1 MGRKA
6 GLPRDAEGFYVAGQA
21 FIVTVG
27 IPMVATQGE
36 TNHHCAAVI
45 RAIERAGYRA
55 GPASNDSMRAIV
67 DQMDLIDGIV
77 QERSVYDEPPGGT
90 E

>member
-1 MGRKA
+1 MGRAA
-6 GLPRDAEGFYVAGQA
+6 GAPRDGDGFFLAGQA

-27 IPMVATQGE
+27 VPMGTQAE
-36 TNHHCAAVI
+36 TNHHCAAVL
-45 RAIERAGYRA
+45 RAITRAGYRA

-77 QERSVYDEPPGGT
+77 QERSIYDNPET
-90 E
+90 QE